1 MSDSFSGKVKDF
13 FGFGEV
19 DNYRD
24 PYYGDSFREEREGRD
39 PRDERDE
46 RGADSRGRDRDREH
60 GEDRYSSRGAGSS
73 SYRDYGASG
82 RTSGSRY
89 GESASRPSASDR
101 RPVAA
106 EPQVVR
112 LSLSEY
118 SQASELVE
126 IIKSGDV
133 VVFNLG
139 GMEKTQAAR
148 VLDFASGL
156 AKGVDATIKKL
167 RGVRNFVLIPQGL
180 TLEQSQLDQLVED
193 L

>member
-24 PYYGDSFREEREGRD
+24 PYYGDSFREERDG
-39 PRDERDE
+39 RDE
-46 RGADSRGRDRDREH
+46 RGSDDRSRDRDP
-60 GEDRYSSRGAGSS
+60 GDDRYYSRGASSS
-73 SYRDYGASG
+73 SYRDYGASHRG
-82 RTSGSRY
+82 SSSRY
-89 GESASRPSASDR
+89 GESAARPSTLER
-101 RPVAA
+101 RTVAP

-118 SQASELVE
+118 NQASELVE

-133 VVFNLG
+133 AVFNLG
-139 GMEKTQAAR
+139 GMEKNQAAR

>member
-1 MSDSFSGKVKDF
+1 MSDSFGGKIKDF

-24 PYYGDSFREEREGRD
+24 PYYGDSYREEHEG
-39 PRDERDE
+39 RDERDA
-46 RGADSRGRDRDREH
+46 RSRDRDRDVRD
-60 GEDRYSSRGAGSS
+60 GRTDRTEDRYAPRSAGS
-73 SYRDYGASG
+73 SYRDYGAS
-82 RTSGSRY
+82 RAGSRY
-89 GESASRPSASDR
+89 GESDTTRSAGVTAKTS
-101 RPVAA
+101 

-118 SQASELVE
+118 GQATELVE
-126 IIKSGDV
+126 IIKTGDV

-148 VLDFASGL
+148 VLDFATGL
-156 AKGVDATIKKL
+156 AKGVDAELKKL
-167 RGVRNFVLIPQGL
+167 RGVRNFVLIPEGL